1 MLGLDS
7 PKQGFGE
14 SANFLD
20 DLAIGRR
27 GPFPTVYLAKTG
39 RESTSCTYRKGIPV
53 AVSSEIL
60 QTRETFRIAV

>member
-14 SANFLD
+14 SANLLD

-27 GPFPTVYLAKTG
+27 GPFQLFTWRRQEGNPLPAHTEKEFLWQFPQKFSKQKRLLG
-39 RESTSCTYRKGIPV
+39 
-53 AVSSEIL
+53 
-60 QTRETFRIAV
+60 